1 MPRNA
6 DHEGAVADAARPG
19 RVGESQD
26 TGSAEPEPRFAKLGL
41 APAYR
46 VVFETIEEEILSG
59 RLKPGERLPSE
70 TSLADQLGVNRSTA
84 REGLRLLEETGL
96 VRREEGRRLFAA
108 IPRQE
113 DLSSRA
119 SRALVLQHVSFREL
133 WEVLM
138 VTEPGGAALAAER
151 IRSDQVAALED
162 NLTRTEEAV
171 RNGQGFTQLDMEFHA
186 LIAEAAG
193 NRAWL
198 LAREPA
204 ALLLFPA
211 MDHMAPHLPQSGL
224 RLVEAHGKV
233 LAALKA
239 GKADVA
245 SDWMRKHIA
254 DFRRG
259 YNMAG
264 IDIDLPVGRLD
275 NPAGESKPA
284 AKRRSS

>member
-1 MPRNA
+1 MSRNA
-6 DHEGAVADAARPG
+6 TSRDEARSNSARQGGGAV
-19 RVGESQD
+19 S
-26 TGSAEPEPRFAKLGL
+26 EPRFAKLGI

-59 RLKPGERLPSE
+59 RIQPGERLPSE
-70 TSLADQLGVNRSTA
+70 TDLAEQLGVNRSTA

-119 SRALVLQHVSFREL
+119 TRALVLQQVTFREL
-133 WEVLM
+133 WELSM
-138 VTEPGGAALAAER
+138 VTEPSVSRLAAER
-151 IRSDQVAALED
+151 ISSDQIAALEE
-162 NLTRTEEAV
+162 NLALTNDAV
-171 RNGQGFTQLDMEFHA
+171 ANGESFTQLDMDFHSM
-186 LIAEAAG
+186 IAEATG

-211 MDHMAPHLPQSGL
+211 MDVLAPHLPQSGH

-239 GKADVA
+239 GNAELA
-245 SDWMRKHIA
+245 GEWMRKHIA

-259 YNMAG
+259 YDMAN
-264 IDIDLPVGRLD
+264 IDIDLPIGRFD
-275 NPAGESKPA
+275 GPSNANGRGQRAET
-284 AKRRSS
+284 RSTL

>member
-6 DHEGAVADAARPG
+6 DQNGTGNDAAATAD
-19 RVGESQD
+19 V
-26 TGSAEPEPRFAKLGL
+26 AEREPRFAKLGV

-59 RLKPGERLPSE
+59 RLRPGERLPSE
-70 TSLADQLGVNRSTA
+70 TDLADQLGVNRSTA
-84 REGLRLLEETGL
+84 REGLRLLEQTGL

-119 SRALVLQHVSFREL
+119 TRALILQQVTFREL
-133 WEVLM
+133 WELSM
-138 VTEPGGAALAAER
+138 VTEPGVARLAAER
-151 IRSDQVAALED
+151 IKPDQIAALED
-162 NLTRTEEAV
+162 NLARTDEAV
-171 RNGQGFTQLDMEFHA
+171 RNGHSFTQLDMEFHGM
-186 LIAEAAG
+186 IAEAAG

-211 MDHMAPHLPQSGL
+211 MDLLAPHLPQSGH
-224 RLVEAHGKV
+224 RLVEAHGRV
-233 LAALKA
+233 LSALKA
-239 GKADVA
+239 GQAEVA
-245 SDWMRKHIA
+245 GDWMLKHIA

-259 YNMAG
+259 YDMAG
-264 IDIDLPVGRLD
+264 IDIDVPVGRRD
-275 NPAGESKPA
+275 GTADRTTGGKTATPETG
-284 AKRRSS
+284 RRT